1 VILGVTGSV
10 GAGKS
15 TIAALLKT
23 RGFEVLDVDD
33 VAARAAVALGL
44 APGDAL
50 RRVLGGDRALEQALI
65 AHVKHEITDWLA
77 RGAGPRV
84 IDAALL
90 FEHGLD
96 ALCDRTVCARCPADE
111 RRRRVTQRASTSA
124 THFDRIE
131 ASQWPEEEKARRASL
146 TLWTHRPLAEL
157 EAEVDRLVLGVR

>member
-33 VAARAAVALGL
+33 VAARAAVELGL
-44 APGDAL
+44 SPGEAL
-50 RRVLGGDRALEQALI
+50 RRVLGGDRALEQSLVQL
-65 AHVKHEITDWLA
+65 VKREVAAWCAQTH
-77 RGAGPRV
+77 GPKV

-96 ALCDRTVCARCPADE
+96 VSCDRTLCARGPIDE
-111 RRRRVTQRASTSA
+111 RRRRVSLRSTTSA

-146 TLWTHRPLAEL
+146 TVWTNRPLAEVESQVLAAGL
-157 EAEVDRLVLGVR
+157 E